1 MVKVWIFFDLH
12 QSYSLQKDIQEL
24 PSPEDVAKA
33 KLQIKKKPASDAE
46 II

>member
-1 MVKVWIFFDLH
+1 L
-12 QSYSLQKDIQEL
+12 KDIQEL
-24 PSPEDVAKA
+24 PTPEAVAQA